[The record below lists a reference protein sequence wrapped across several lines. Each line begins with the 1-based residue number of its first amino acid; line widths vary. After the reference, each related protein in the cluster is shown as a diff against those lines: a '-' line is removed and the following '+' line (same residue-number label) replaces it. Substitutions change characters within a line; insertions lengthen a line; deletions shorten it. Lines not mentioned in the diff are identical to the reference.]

1 MAVGSSAIGSVY
13 AAGWFAGRAEAI
25 RYAILEAAARLARFC
40 WRRESSSRTCR
51 STTKTSG
58 ERIRRTLPETI
69 RRGLTSGVIGD
80 PNHDRGERATT
91 MLPADEDYARALL
104 ALFAAAGTRP
114 GESLPAGRIGHDF
127 VERNFGR
134 AADYEAAL
142 AHAVERGGVKI
153 ALDRLRLTPAGF
165 AEF

>member
-1 MAVGSSAIGSVY
+1 MAVGSSEIGSACA
-13 AAGWFAGRAEAI
+13 AAGLSIAPKRFATRCLKLGVRRAQ
-25 RYAILEAAARLARFC
+25 FC
-40 WRRESSSRTCR
+40 SCPASSSRMCR
-51 STTKTSG
+51 SRMAISG
-58 ERIRRTLPETI
+58 PPVRQTPPEAN

-80 PNHDRGERATT
+80 ANHGRGETVTT

-114 GESLPAGRIGHDF
+114 GESIPAGRIGHDF

-134 AADYEAAL
+134 VADYEAAL
-142 AHAVERGGVKI
+142 AHAIERGWVKI
-153 ALDRLRLTPAGF
+153 ALDRLRRTPSGF

>member
-1 MAVGSSAIGSVY
+1 LKG
-13 AAGWFAGRAEAI
+13 
-25 RYAILEAAARLARFC
+25 
-40 WRRESSSRTCR
+40 
-51 STTKTSG
+51 
-58 ERIRRTLPETI
+58 
-69 RRGLTSGVIGD
+69 GLTNGAIGD
-80 PNHDRGERATT
+80 PNRGWEGEEART
-91 MLPADEDYARALL
+91 MLPADEDYARALM

-114 GESLPAGRIGHDF
+114 GESLPAGRIGHNF

>member
-1 MAVGSSAIGSVY
+1 
-13 AAGWFAGRAEAI
+13 
-25 RYAILEAAARLARFC
+25 
-40 WRRESSSRTCR
+40 
-51 STTKTSG
+51 
-58 ERIRRTLPETI
+58 
-69 RRGLTSGVIGD
+69 
-80 PNHDRGERATT
+80 
-91 MLPADEDYARALL
+91 MLPADEDYARALM

-142 AHAVERGGVKI
+142 AHAVERGWVKI

-165 AEF
+165 DEL